1 MKVYYF
7 YKICSLDNEYIY
19 IGSTRNLRHRIS
31 QHKSDC
37 NNNKSKKYNY
47 KLYLNI
53 RQNGGLDNFYFD
65 IIESI
70 NTNDKE
76 IVLKQEQ
83 YLMNKYN
90 SNLNT
95 NRAFLSE
102 DEKKQYNRQYNNQY
116 RIDNNEIINNKKK
129 EKFTCACNGRYT
141 KTHKAEHLKSKKHK
155 QFEQQEIINNKTYN
169 SILFFK
175 IFS

>member
-1 MKVYYF
+1 MSNIDFFQIGALKVF
-7 YKICSLDNEYIY
+7 AEL
-19 IGSTRNLRHRIS
+19 GQL
-31 QHKSDC
+31 
-37 NNNKSKKYNY
+37 
-47 KLYLNI
+47 
-53 RQNGGLDNFYFD
+53 
-65 IIESI
+65 IE
-70 NTNDKE
+70 
-76 IVLKQEQ
+76 
-83 YLMNKYN
+83 
-90 SNLNT
+90 
-95 NRAFLSE
+95 E
-102 DEKKQYNRQYNNQY
+102 DEKKQENRQYNNQY